1 MEWLNIFGIFSSK
14 KEPPTNYE
22 YSTLPLERIEYIHK
36 DIISY
41 TNYLKDYLSMGLKS
55 ENLRVMTIHPTRSKV
70 ILYPSEW
77 LRDDNRVLTDL
88 NATIKEFIDVS
99 SEFIETYRQLE
110 FTASHKHEYLNISK
124 LQPYIINIE
133 NIWRCLN
140 IEKK

>member
-1 MEWLNIFGIFSSK
+1 MKWVNIFNMFSNK
-14 KEPPTNYE
+14 TEPLITYE

-41 TNYLKDYLSMGLKS
+41 TEYLKSYMSIGLKS
-55 ENLRVMTIHPTRSKV
+55 ENLRVMTIHPTRSMV
-70 ILYPSEW
+70 MLYPSEW
-77 LRDDNRVLTDL
+77 LRDDDKLLTDL
-88 NATIKEFIDVS
+88 NINIKEFVDIS
-99 SEFIETYRQLE
+99 SEFTELYRQLE
-110 FTASHKHEYLNISK
+110 YTASHRHEYVNISK